1 MVDMV
6 NKPPHYLVNGYE
18 TKDILLAYFPNDPIM
33 FTAAQYCLRA
43 GRKGDEEDEE
53 LDIDKCIFWLQEK
66 KKKIRENKANTINSP
81 EIDAQ
86 LQRLEM
92 VDD

>member
-6 NKPPHYLVNGYE
+6 NRPPHYFVSGYE

-33 FTAAQYCLRA
+33 FTAVQYALRA
-43 GRKGDEEDEE
+43 GRKDDEE
-53 LDIDKCIFWLQEK
+53 LDIDKAIFWLQEK
-66 KKKIRENKANTINSP
+66 KKKIRESKANAVNPP

-92 VDD
+92 TDD

>member
-43 GRKGDEEDEE
+43 GRKGDEE

-66 KKKIRENKANTINSP
+66 KKQLRESKMGAVNPP

-86 LQRLEM
+86 LQRIEM
-92 VDD
+92 IDD

>member
-1 MVDMV
+1 MVDLV

-33 FTAAQYCLRA
+33 FTAAQYILRA
-43 GRKGDEEDEE
+43 GRKGDTE

-66 KKKIRENKANTINSP
+66 KKQLREAESDVVIP
-81 EIDAQ
+81 QDIAAQ

-92 VDD
+92 TDD